1 MSRIVTLVCLLASG
15 VALGQTPTPAPA
27 PSPAPSDDRIV
38 RAEVP
43 IVAGNAVSAK
53 KRALA
58 DAFRQATEK
67 AFAELLKDGE
77 PLPQPWPPGVIQ
89 IKASLA
95 SAAQKYIRSYRLIE
109 QDGEGGVLHV
119 MLEIDVDT
127 VSLRRELD
135 RARGPANVATP
146 APRPVANSVLTAGPA
161 GAVMVAALN
170 AAGLRAIVDPAVSE
184 AQLVGSATKQ
194 NAHALFATSTSRP
207 EGIVRGAARVAVT
220 CSIRSRLLLSGPPGG
235 RAVVRAVVID
245 RNDEAWGFAVE
256 EAGARNACFERAA
269 SAAVRAFTAT
279 VRAPAVTAPFVT
291 VQLGFEDVGVIPI
304 VLQALKRMG
313 SVTATEP
320 RHIAATTAEL
330 RVFTRIAGPALAQM
344 LVREIG
350 GKLVL
355 EPTVSTNE
363 QIGWRVRNVEPSVQE
378 ENR

>member
-1 MSRIVTLVCLLASG
+1 
-15 VALGQTPTPAPA
+15 
-27 PSPAPSDDRIV
+27 
-38 RAEVP
+38 
-43 IVAGNAVSAK
+43 
-53 KRALA
+53 
-58 DAFRQATEK
+58 
-67 AFAELLKDGE
+67 
-77 PLPQPWPPGVIQ
+77 
-89 IKASLA
+89 
-95 SAAQKYIRSYRLIE
+95 
-109 QDGEGGVLHV
+109 
-119 MLEIDVDT
+119 
-127 VSLRRELD
+127 
-135 RARGPANVATP
+135 
-146 APRPVANSVLTAGPA
+146 
-161 GAVMVAALN
+161 MVAALN

-269 SAAVRAFTAT
+269 SAAVRSFTAT